1 MKKILSIAAI
11 AAITTIMM
19 SATAFGSC
27 PLKMNQTS
35 CSIGKQTG
43 AAAPVSNIVVP
54 SNQQKYVLPCVNCA
68 NQSSSKTILP
78 KTIMPFTGI
87 YNSIFGPFTNLYY

>member
-1 MKKILSIAAI
+1 
-11 AAITTIMM
+11 M

-27 PLKMNQTS
+27 PLKMNNQTS

-43 AAAPVSNIVVP
+43 AAAPVSIMVVP
-54 SNQQKYVLPCVNCA
+54 SNQQKYVLPCNNCS
-68 NQSSSKTILP
+68 NQLQKKTIFQRT
-78 KTIMPFTGI
+78 KMPFTGI